1 MSPAGLTLL
10 ALRFLGAG
18 RSRTGRGR
26 SRFATA
32 VTGIALSVIPLVVVQ
47 QVADGMI
54 SGIVRRFVETGSYHI
69 QAIARGAPE
78 TVPVRE
84 ITDVSGVLSVQQERQ
99 GFGLLYS
106 GTGRNGVTIRAVSE
120 EYWSGDASVREYIEV
135 TDGAFNL
142 SDPDSIVLGVNT
154 ADRLDARPGDE
165 LRLLTVRPLGEGRM
179 LPRVSRLI
187 VRGIVS
193 TGYRD
198 LDRLWVFVPLERGLR
213 IIPDETA
220 RDIIGIKVEEPFA
233 LPNPLFNR
241 GLEGL
246 STGAERRRMARAINE
261 IAGRAGPDWF
271 VLDWYSLEQG
281 RYISFLTSR
290 NLLSAVMA
298 MIIIVAA
305 INVSS
310 ALVLLVVEKEQE
322 IAILRATGIS
332 AQSISRTFLLAG
344 GIIGIAG
351 ATIGTAAGLLV
362 AGNINEVLQA
372 IEQIVS
378 VAAGRSVDVFNTD
391 FYLEEIPVNIRL
403 LPVTGAVFFTCM
415 VALVAGILPARR
427 AASVRPDRILRHQ

>member
-1 MSPAGLTLL
+1 MSPTGLILL
-10 ALRFLGAG
+10 AFRFLGAG
-18 RSRTGRGR
+18 SRRSGRGR
-26 SRFATA
+26 SRFVTA
-32 VTGIALSVIPLVVVQ
+32 VMGIALSVVPLVVVQ

-54 SGIVRRFVETGSYHI
+54 SGIVRRFVETGSYHV
-69 QAIARGAPE
+69 QAIARGTPE
-78 TVPVRE
+78 TVPVGE
-84 ITDVSGVLSVQQERQ
+84 ISGVDGVVSARQERQ

-106 GTGRNGVTIRAVSE
+106 GSGRNGVTIRAVPE
-120 EYWSGDASVREYIEV
+120 DYWSGDAAIQEYIEV
-135 TDGAFNL
+135 TAGSFDLTA
-142 SDPDSIVLGVNT
+142 PDSIVLGVHT
-154 ADRLDARPGDE
+154 ADRLNARPGDE

-179 LPRVSRLI
+179 LPRVSRLT
-187 VRGIVS
+187 VSGIVS

-213 IIPDETA
+213 IIPDEAA
-220 RDIIGIKVEEPFA
+220 RDFIGIKVEKPFA

-241 GLEGL
+241 GLAGL
-246 STGAERRRMARAINE
+246 SDGTSRRRMNDTIDEISARA
-261 IAGRAGPDWF
+261 GTGWF

-298 MIIIVAA
+298 MIVIVAA

-332 AQSISRTFLLAG
+332 ARSIRRAFILAG
-344 GIIGIAG
+344 GAIGIVG
-351 ATIGTAAGLLV
+351 ATLGTATGLLV
-362 AGNINEVLQA
+362 AGNINTVLQG
-372 IEQIVS
+372 IESIVS

-403 LPVTGAVFFTCM
+403 LPVMGAVFFTCT

-427 AASVRPDRILRHQ
+427 AAAVRPDRILRHQ